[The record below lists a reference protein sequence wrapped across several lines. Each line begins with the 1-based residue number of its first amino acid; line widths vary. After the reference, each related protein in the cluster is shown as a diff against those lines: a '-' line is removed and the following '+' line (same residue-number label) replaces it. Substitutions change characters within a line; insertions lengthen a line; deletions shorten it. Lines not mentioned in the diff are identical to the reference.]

1 MTTVLADT
9 KLGVVVSD
17 TNFGDGDTRGQMRK
31 VWRLNGSIIGLA
43 GNLEEFA
50 PFLLWLKEGMQP
62 PGPKLKSL
70 SALMLSSSGLL
81 WFADS
86 TAPIVIQRRYHAIG
100 SGAMAAMAAHE
111 AMDYEN
117 PTRAVRIACNHDA
130 SSRAPVRVYRL

>member
-62 PGPKLKSL
+62 PGP
-70 SALMLSSSGLL
+70 
-81 WFADS
+81 
-86 TAPIVIQRRYHAIG
+86 
-100 SGAMAAMAAHE
+100 
-111 AMDYEN
+111 
-117 PTRAVRIACNHDA
+117 
-130 SSRAPVRVYRL
+130 